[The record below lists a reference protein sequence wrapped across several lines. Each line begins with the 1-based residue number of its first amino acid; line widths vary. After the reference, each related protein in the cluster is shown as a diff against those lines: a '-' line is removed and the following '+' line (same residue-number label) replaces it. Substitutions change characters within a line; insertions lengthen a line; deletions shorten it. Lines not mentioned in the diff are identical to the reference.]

1 MGGSLST
8 EKCVQLGQQSNT
20 TRHCPKIEA
29 GYCVHELCSC
39 WPTKIAFKITL
50 LSSSL
55 PCKHRYMYNVYLG
68 GGGGG
73 GGWRKIIK
81 YTVMLS
87 TLCDVYCVALIK
99 GVAFYVL
106 KQKGELIIP

>member
-8 EKCVQLGQQSNT
+8 EKCIQLAQQSNT
-20 TRHCPKIEA
+20 TQRCPKIEA
-29 GYCVHELCSC
+29 DYCVHELCSC
-39 WPTKIAFKITL
+39 WPTKNAFKITL
-50 LSSSL
+50 LYSSL
-55 PCKHRYMYNVYLG
+55 PCKHRYMYNIYLG
-68 GGGGG
+68 KKL
-73 GGWRKIIK
+73 RKIIK
-81 YTVMLS
+81 YTVIVS